1 MSALFFINLPKEKF
15 MDMEPHKVSPGEW
28 DGTLLGE
35 VKAGFPSPAE
45 DCREEFDL
53 KSLVVRHPAA
63 TFYFVVDGCSM
74 VDAGMD
80 DGDIIVVD
88 KSLEPYDGCKAIC
101 YLDGGYTV
109 KKVSLGGDG
118 ITLLPMNGDSG
129 RFRPIKVSP
138 EDRFTVWGVVTYVI
152 KKIR

>member
-1 MSALFFINLPKEKF
+1 MPLAGEALKL
-15 MDMEPHKVSPGEW
+15 MEPHKISQEEW
-28 DGTLLGE
+28 DGTLLGD

-53 KSLVVRHPAA
+53 KALVVRHPAA

-101 YLDGGYTV
+101 YVDGGYTV
-109 KKVSLGGDG
+109 KKVCIEGGR
-118 ITLLPMNGDSG
+118 ITLLPMNEDTK
-129 RFRPIKVSP
+129 RFRPIEVAP